1 MSFKLRLNKISS
13 ASAAESHGRILEN
26 VLVMQGGGSL
36 GAFACGVYKG
46 LLKKKIRVDIAAGTS
61 IGAVNAAI
69 IAGSKSD
76 HPERD
81 LEDFWTELAES
92 NYHIIP
98 DIYILD
104 YDINTKAY
112 VTRKISSS
120 SANAAVFGVPKM
132 FIPRWLRPNAENAW
146 REEHI
151 SQCEAKVSSSL
162 PPSFLPYSYFDPRS
176 WTYCYDHSPLA
187 KTLDKYID

>member
-1 MSFKLRLNKISS
+1 MTHNLSFRKAPLSS
-13 ASAAESHGRILEN
+13 DFEERERMIEN

-98 DIYILD
+98 D
-104 YDINTKAY
+104 
-112 VTRKISSS
+112 
-120 SANAAVFGVPKM
+120 
-132 FIPRWLRPNAENAW
+132 
-146 REEHI
+146 
-151 SQCEAKVSSSL
+151 
-162 PPSFLPYSYFDPRS
+162 
-176 WTYCYDHSPLA
+176 
-187 KTLDKYID
+187 